1 MRKKI
6 IVISSI
12 VLLFFAGMIAITY
25 GDDGFVPPPLP
36 NPTPPKNNENK
47 RINRRAEKSKNIA
60 VLETEDF
67 SEDGTPSPPVPEWVK
82 PARWFRSNAGGM
94 ALKEIPSRYAA
105 LRSEYALVIDFAD
118 AEELPDILARYYQ
131 KDFFIEVRRL
141 YKNSE
146 ESRVQWI
153 FRDINGTARL
163 ISVLFEHEAALETE
177 DADEAAVDDA
187 DDVENVDI
195 AEETERDTVEIY
207 NASLEIAGDNE
218 EEIIQEISDN
228 SENEDGIRGGFIEIF
243 NEDAILETE
252 FRFSDNGGR
261 YRTDYEYNNGFLV
274 SSHVFVLEKNGEG
287 EEYVESYA
295 DYFRYNRSSFLR
307 SIERVFYKERQV
319 LLDEIAKV
327 SFPSNVLAAARNEY
341 FMNAK
346 LNSYPEFFGDLSVK
360 ENYRLVTNTDDRGR
374 IISQILYD
382 DSKEEKIIWVI
393 KNTWSGDRIVSTV
406 KTEGE
411 TEYLAEY
418 EFNSKGDRIL
428 ERNIKDGVLER
439 LVRTEEK
446 TDIEELYLNNVVVL
460 QTVWEDGRKIS
471 ETRIRN

>member
-1 MRKKI
+1 M
-6 IVISSI
+6 
-12 VLLFFAGMIAITY
+12 
-25 GDDGFVPPPLP
+25 
-36 NPTPPKNNENK
+36 
-47 RINRRAEKSKNIA
+47 
-60 VLETEDF
+60 
-67 SEDGTPSPPVPEWVK
+67 
-82 PARWFRSNAGGM
+82 
-94 ALKEIPSRYAA
+94 
-105 LRSEYALVIDFAD
+105 
-118 AEELPDILARYYQ
+118 
-131 KDFFIEVRRL
+131 
-141 YKNSE
+141 
-146 ESRVQWI
+146 
-153 FRDINGTARL
+153 
-163 ISVLFEHEAALETE
+163 
-177 DADEAAVDDA
+177 
-187 DDVENVDI
+187 
-195 AEETERDTVEIY
+195 
-207 NASLEIAGDNE
+207 
-218 EEIIQEISDN
+218 
-228 SENEDGIRGGFIEIF
+228 
-243 NEDAILETE
+243 
-252 FRFSDNGGR
+252 
-261 YRTDYEYNNGFLV
+261 
-274 SSHVFVLEKNGEG
+274 
-287 EEYVESYA
+287 
-295 DYFRYNRSSFLR
+295 R